1 MSIVAGVVLVVGA
14 YSLGFICCGLL
25 TCGLVDDL
33 RNLLAMLLESPND
46 AYIREM
52 VSDTLYQKDEG

>member
-14 YSLGFICCGLL
+14 YGLGFICCGLL

-46 AYIREM
+46 EYIREM